1 MILIGDYHLSLA
13 GLLLGFANFL
23 LLVLVI
29 LELKK
34 GPKR

>member
-23 LLVLVI
+23 LLVCVLI
-29 LELKK
+29 NLERRK
-34 GPKR
+34 